1 MRKDKS
7 IYETAHPLLIKI
19 DEKGLKQTFLAEKL
33 GISRSRLNNYLM
45 GIRPMPELTEK
56 ILRELIKS

>member
-19 DEKGLKQTFLAEKL
+19 DESGVKQAFLAEKI
-33 GISRSRLNNYLM
+33 GISRSRLNNYLV
-45 GIRPMPELTEK
+45 GIRPMPESIEK
-56 ILRELIKS
+56 LLRELIS